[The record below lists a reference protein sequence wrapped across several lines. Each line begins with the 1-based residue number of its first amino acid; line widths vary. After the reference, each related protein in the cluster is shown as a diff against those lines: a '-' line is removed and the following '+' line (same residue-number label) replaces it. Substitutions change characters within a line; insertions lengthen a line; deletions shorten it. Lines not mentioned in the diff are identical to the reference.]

1 VPPAIVPPA
10 TPPVEPIPP
19 GAGGWAQSPSAA
31 KRREESRKHASESA
45 FTLRP
50 ASASSPESS
59 GVEWF
64 YVAVSIATLLALLL
78 SARGLRPRSGARAA
92 PLLVRSTD
100 AHERVRRRRTDER
113 RRRRPG
119 AYPGA

>member
-1 VPPAIVPPA
+1 VGVPPAVVPPA

-31 KRREESRKHASESA
+31 KKREESRKHADQSA

-50 ASASSPESS
+50 ASASAGESG

-64 YVAVSIATLLALLL
+64 YAAVGITTLLALVL
-78 SARGLRPRSGARAA
+78 SARGMRPRSGARAA
-92 PLLVRSTD
+92 LLRDRGAPAD
-100 AHERVRRRRTDER
+100 ADRR
-113 RRRRPG
+113 G
-119 AYPGA
+119 W

>member
-1 VPPAIVPPA
+1 VGVAPAIVPPA

-31 KRREESRKHASESA
+31 KKREESRKHASESA

-50 ASASSPESS
+50 VSASAGESG

-64 YVAVSIATLLALLL
+64 YVAVGIGTLLALLL
-78 SARGLRPRSGARAA
+78 TARGMRPRSGARAA
-92 PLLVRSTD
+92 LLLT
-100 AHERVRRRRTDER
+100 RTTEADNR
-113 RRRRPG
+113 QRRRPRG
-119 AYPGA
+119 LD